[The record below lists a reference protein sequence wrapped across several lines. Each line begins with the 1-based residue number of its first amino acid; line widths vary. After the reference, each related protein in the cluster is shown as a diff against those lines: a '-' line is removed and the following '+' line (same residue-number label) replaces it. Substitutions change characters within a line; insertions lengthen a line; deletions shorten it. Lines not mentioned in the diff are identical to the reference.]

1 MKKILLFLAIL
12 FAIVPVQAQ
21 DVILA
26 QQQNTEYQAEGILS
40 FHAAIVIDKSG
51 LIMITEH
58 IKVYAAG
65 DQIRKGIFR
74 TIPVFRKDVYGHK
87 KRIDIT
93 VNEVTKNGQPEP
105 FVTLEEG
112 ENTKIRIGDADV
124 DLQPGVYEYAI
135 HYETMGH
142 IGFFEDFD
150 ELYWNVTGND
160 WRLPILKASASVE
173 LPNGAS
179 IKRTACYTGPLGS
192 KETNCSVQ
200 YDQPGNPTFTCNR
213 ELNPGDGFTI
223 AVAFPMGFIKR
234 PPPPTNGERVLGF
247 LNNFKEIP
255 LLALLFGFFYYT
267 WRKYGMDPRKPVA
280 VPTFEPPDG
289 LSPAAIAYLYTRQ
302 SDNKSF
308 TAALVHMAVKK
319 VIRIKEDDGD
329 YVIEKG
335 PAASTILPKE
345 EQKIYTALLGNNER
359 INVDDKNHEKFS
371 AARSEFSG
379 SIKGQFD
386 IRSYHR
392 PNIKLIVYGG
402 LMLLAILVLYLFL
415 SNGTDAFPILFLVP
429 FLAVGSGLF
438 FAGLRM
444 LKQGCSAYAFLLGGG
459 LFLVVPL
466 IFLAEFLKGFSILS
480 LVFLALVVVG
490 YVVYIYLIKAPTPLG
505 AEKSAAI
512 EGFKMYMETA
522 EEQRLDMLTPPER
535 TPELFERLLPYAIA
549 LNLENAWGDKF
560 KNVLA
565 QVNYSPD
572 WYSGETLNYNRFST
586 SFVTSVSYAQIDPTP
601 PASSSSGSSGSS
613 SWSSGSS
620 SSGSSGGGGGGGGG
634 GGW

>member
-1 MKKILLFLAIL
+1 MKKVLLFLAMF
-12 FAIVPVQAQ
+12 FATFPVWAQ
-21 DVILA
+21 
-26 QQQNTEYQAEGILS
+26 EAESIQS
-40 FHAAIVIDKSG
+40 FHAAIVIDRSG
-51 LIMITEH
+51 LITITEH

-65 DQIRKGIFR
+65 DQIKKGIFR
-74 TIPVFRKDVYGHK
+74 TIPVYRQDIYGHK

-93 VNEVTKNGQPEP
+93 VKEVTKNGQQEP
-105 FVTLEEG
+105 FVTMEEG

-124 DLQPGVYEYAI
+124 DLEPGVYEYTI
-135 HYETMGH
+135 QYETMGH

-160 WRLPILKASASVE
+160 WNLPIIKASASVE
-173 LPNGAS
+173 LPDGAS
-179 IKRTACYTGPLGS
+179 IKRTACYTGPSGS

-200 YDQPGNPTFTCNR
+200 DTHFSCNR

-223 AVAFPMGFIKR
+223 AVAFPIGFIKR
-234 PPPPTNGERVLGF
+234 PPPPSFGERVLDF

-255 LLALLFGFFYYT
+255 LLAILFGFFYYT
-267 WRKYGMDPRKPVA
+267 WRKYGMDPVKPVV

-302 SDNKSF
+302 SGNKSF

-319 VIRIKEDDGD
+319 VIRIKEDSGD

-335 PAASTILPKE
+335 PTTPTVLPKE
-345 EQKIYTALLGNNER
+345 EQDIYEELLRNKER
-359 INVDDKNHEKFS
+359 INVDDKNHAKFS
-371 AARSEFSG
+371 AARRAFNS
-379 SIKGQFD
+379 SIVSQFD
-386 IRSYHR
+386 IKSYYR
-392 PNIKLIVYGG
+392 PNIKLMLYGG
-402 LMLLAILVLYLFL
+402 LMLLGVLLLYLL
-415 SNGTDAFPILFLVP
+415 LTNGTEALPILFMVP
-429 FLAVGSGLF
+429 FLAAGSGLF

-444 LKQGCSAYAFLLGGG
+444 LKDGCGAYAFLLGGG
-459 LFLVVPL
+459 LFLIIPL
-466 IFLAEFLKGFSILS
+466 IALGHFLKGFSILS
-480 LVFLALVVVG
+480 LVFLGLIIVG

-512 EGFKMYMETA
+512 EGFKMYLETA

-549 LNLENAWGDKF
+549 LELENAWGDKF
-560 KNVLA
+560 KDVLEQA
-565 QVNYSPD
+565 NYSPE
-572 WYSGETLNYNRFST
+572 WYSGEPLNYNRFPNH
-586 SFVTSVSYAQIDPTP
+586 FVSSVSAAQIDPTP
-601 PASSSSGSSGSS
+601 PASSSSGSSSSSSGSS